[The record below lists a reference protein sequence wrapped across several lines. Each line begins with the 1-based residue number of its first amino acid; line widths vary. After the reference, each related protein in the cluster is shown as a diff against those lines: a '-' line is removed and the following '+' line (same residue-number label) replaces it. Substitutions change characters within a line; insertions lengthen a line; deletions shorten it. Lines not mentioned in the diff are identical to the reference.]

1 MCFKRDTP
9 AMKMNTHTRNVV
21 MNSPLDQCS
30 DSHANAQ
37 KTAIGKPIKA
47 TIKIT
52 CSSTIVA
59 SMGNS

>member
-1 MCFKRDTP
+1 
-9 AMKMNTHTRNVV
+9 MNTETRNVP

-30 DSHANAQ
+30 DSNANTK

-52 CSSTIVA
+52 CNKTIVA